1 MRLDAKPAARP
12 PLPDLWRTEGLRW
25 GACSI
30 RDSLAAER
38 GSGGIALVKLQED
51 RIKICSIRD
60 SLVSAKRWGGRGM
73 HHIKLEVE
81 IIKICFGTD
90 LALTFVA
97 PELS

>member
-1 MRLDAKPAARP
+1 MGARCPPREAGEGVRLDAKPAARP

-25 GACSI
+25 GA
-30 RDSLAAER
+30 
-38 GSGGIALVKLQED
+38 
-51 RIKICSIRD
+51 CSIRD